1 MRCALLGPI
10 PVYVPIL
17 FIVLV
22 AIGISRCFPRKMR
35 ISRLIFTI
43 LLLLFA
49 AVVGLTSTVSTPD
62 PVNIAC
68 GIVGGGLG
76 LFLGWHHV
84 RRWTLQIDRAAGTIL
99 VPGDPLILIIFMSVF
114 AFKFAV
120 NYGIAVRADWVVSP
134 YVAPIVTIV
143 WCLFFGMTLGRNGHI
158 ARQYFTAT

>member
-1 MRCALLGPI
+1 MFGPI

-22 AIGISRCFPRKMR
+22 VIGISRCFPRKMR
-35 ISRLIFTI
+35 ISRLIFTL

-49 AVVGLTSTVSTPD
+49 AIVGLTTTVRTPS
-62 PVNIAC
+62 PAAIAA
-68 GIVGGGLG
+68 GIAGGSLG

-120 NYGIAVRADWVVSP
+120 NFGIAVHADWVASP
-134 YVAPIVTIV
+134 YVAPIVTGV

-158 ARQYFTAT
+158 AQRYYAAP